1 MNDFSAVSGVGFPAF
16 HQALPPGQVLRDKS
30 LASSPALPLD
40 GCPMFADFR
49 VHGLNKT
56 LFQCSHHR
64 STPTNRKRKEGLPPS
79 AQYVV
84 SSTSEVYSVRPKP
97 GRPGEGSVCAQV
109 QLCENQERAQRYTA
123 LEPGECSPHP
133 ASTSAAP
140 AATTCTAPHLRS
152 SRSRCTSRCRWG
164 GRIATSSSAWRHSMF

>member
-123 LEPGECSPHP
+123 LEPGECSPTQPVPRQRRPQRP
-133 ASTSAAP
+133 APPRICAAHARGAQVG
-140 AATTCTAPHLRS
+140 AA
-152 SRSRCTSRCRWG
+152 G
-164 GRIATSSSAWRHSMF
+164 VGE